1 MFEHLSEMKYY
12 QGARMAFYA
21 VMNDLQEM
29 RRESARE
36 RKDWDIYLRAMV
48 AYGAKGPE
56 EAKTLLAFWPKF
68 RFRNHKR
75 NKAGRLVEVEA
86 YIDTTN

>member
-1 MFEHLSEMKYY
+1 MFERLSEMKYY

-36 RKDWDIYLRAMV
+36 RKDWDIYLSAML

-56 EAKTLLAFWPKF
+56 EAKTLMAHWQEFQ
-68 RFRNHKR
+68 FRNHKR
-75 NKAGRLVEVEA
+75 NKAGKLIDVEVYFE
-86 YIDTTN
+86 